1 MGQKDLTG
9 KSLEQYPDVFADVVN
24 ALMHRGR
31 QVLEEKHLQSAPT
44 ETLYPGTE
52 GRLRNQ
58 FHDVSMYEMQAG
70 RIWAQYTLENETKI
84 NRKLVLRKAGYL
96 GAVYRRQYDDGD
108 VYPIVSMALYWGK
121 RRWRGPRNLW
131 QLVSPEKAL
140 SKYVDN
146 IHLHV
151 YEMAR
156 LPAEVRARFQSDMR
170 LVVDFLAEGKDYVP
184 TGQKIVHVEALFRML
199 SALTEDER
207 FEELIPKALE
217 VEQAKGEIT
226 MCEWLDK
233 YEQLGMEKGMEKGIG
248 RVNAL
253 IKCLIG
259 DGRGDE
265 IARMASDV
273 EYQKCLL
280 IEYGL

>member
-1 MGQKDLTG
+1 MGQKDLTE

-24 ALMHRGR
+24 VLMHQGR
-31 QVLEEKHLQSAPT
+31 RVLEEECLQMAPT
-44 ETLYPGTE
+44 ETIYPDAE
-52 GRLRNQ
+52 GQLHNQ
-58 FHDVSMYEMQAG
+58 FHDVSMYEMHAG
-70 RIWAQYTLENETKI
+70 RIRVQYTLENETKI

-96 GAVYRRQYDDGD
+96 GAVYRRQYDGGA

-121 RRWRGPRNLW
+121 RRWRGARSLR
-131 QLVSPEKAL
+131 QLVAPEKEL

-146 IHLHV
+146 VHLHV
-151 YEMAR
+151 YEMAQ
-156 LPAEVRARFQSDMR
+156 LPAEIRSRFQSDMR

-199 SALTEDER
+199 SALTEDDR

-233 YEQLGMEKGMEKGIG
+233 YEKLGMEKGMEKGIG

-273 EYQKCLL
+273 EYQKRLL
-280 IEYGL
+280 VEYGL